1 MKPDISVVVPLHN
14 EAPNVLPLAQRVLA
28 ALDHALIASEL
39 ILVDDGSADDTWKR
53 VLEAQQFDPRVRGLR
68 HGKNAGQSAALWTGF
83 KHCRAEVIGTLDG
96 DLQNDPADLPRLSAE
111 LLSCDMVCGVR
122 IKRMDN
128 WLRRVSSGIA
138 RIARKKVLGVD
149 FRDSGCNL
157 RVFKATLLKDLPA
170 FDGIH
175 RFMPILVQAAGATV
189 KEVPVD
195 HHPRTAGKSNY
206 GVWNRL
212 GRGIYDLLM
221 VRWLMKRQLLKP
233 AAIESS
239 APALA
244 SPQDPEV
251 AATGTPFRSP

>member
-14 EAPNVLPLAQRVLA
+14 EAPNVLLLTQRVLG
-28 ALDHALIASEL
+28 ALDLAGLLAGEL

-53 VLEAQQFDPRVRGLR
+53 VLEAQKSDSRVRALR
-68 HGKNAGQSAALWTGF
+68 HSKNAGQSAALWTGF
-83 KHCRAEVIGTLDG
+83 KRCRADVIATLDG
-96 DLQNDPADLPRLSAE
+96 DLQNNPADLPRLIAE
-111 LLSCDMVCGVR
+111 LPNCDMVCGVR
-122 IKRMDN
+122 LKRMDN

-157 RVFKATLLKDLPA
+157 RVFKTAVLQTLPA

-175 RFMPILVQAAGATV
+175 RFMPILAHGAGAIV

-195 HHPRTAGKSNY
+195 HQPRTAGKSNY

-221 VRWLMKRQLLKP
+221 VRWLLKRQLP
-233 AAIESS
+233 NITANEMS
-239 APALA
+239 ASAEPITAHPSRGL
-244 SPQDPEV
+244 Q
-251 AATGTPFRSP
+251 

>member
-1 MKPDISVVVPLHN
+1 MDS
-14 EAPNVLPLAQRVLA
+14 
-28 ALDHALIASEL
+28 
-39 ILVDDGSADDTWKR
+39 
-53 VLEAQQFDPRVRGLR
+53 RVRALR
-68 HGKNAGQSAALWTGF
+68 HSKNAGQSAALWTGF
-83 KHCRAEVIGTLDG
+83 KHCRADVIATLDG
-96 DLQNDPADLPRLSAE
+96 DLQNNPADLPRLIAE
-111 LLSCDMVCGVR
+111 LQSCDMVCGVR
-122 IKRMDN
+122 IKRMDT

-157 RVFKATLLKDLPA
+157 RVFKATLLKNLPA

-175 RFMPILVQAAGATV
+175 RFMPILAHGAGAIV

-221 VRWLMKRQLLKP
+221 VRWLLKRQL
-233 AAIESS
+233 
-239 APALA
+239 
-244 SPQDPEV
+244 
-251 AATGTPFRSP
+251 TGPSQSNS

>member
-14 EAPNVLPLAQRVLA
+14 EAPNVLPLAQRVLSE
-28 ALDHALIASEL
+28 LDHGKLTSEL
-39 ILVDDGSADDTWKR
+39 ILVDDGSADETWQR
-53 VLEAQQFDPRVRGLR
+53 VLEAQKLDSRVRGLR

-96 DLQNDPADLPRLSAE
+96 DLQNNPADLPRPIAE
-111 LLSCDMVCGVR
+111 LQSCDMVCGVR
-122 IKRMDN
+122 MKRMDN
-128 WLRRVSSGIA
+128 WVRRVSSSIA
-138 RIARKKVLGVD
+138 RMARRKVLGVD

-157 RVFKATLLKDLPA
+157 RVFKATLLKNLPA

-175 RFMPILVQAAGATV
+175 RFMPILAQAGGATV

-212 GRGIYDLLM
+212 GRGMIDLVM
-221 VRWLMKRQLLKP
+221 VRWLMKRQLLNP
-233 AAIESS
+233 AVIESS
-239 APALA
+239 APAHL
-244 SPQDPEV
+244 SPQESDI
-251 AATGTPFRSP
+251 AANAGASTRP

>member
-1 MKPDISVVVPLHN
+1 MKPAISIVVPLHN
-14 EAPNVLPLAQRVLA
+14 EAPNVLPLAQRVLSE
-28 ALDHALIASEL
+28 LDHGKLTSEL
-39 ILVDDGSADDTWKR
+39 ILVDDGSGDETWQR
-53 VLEAQQFDPRVRGLR
+53 VLEAQQLDARVRGLR
-68 HGKNAGQSAALWTGF
+68 HIKNAGQSAALWTGF
-83 KHCRAEVIGTLDG
+83 KYCRAEVIGTLDG
-96 DLQNDPADLPRLSAE
+96 DLQNNPADLPRLIAE
-111 LLSCDMVCGVR
+111 LQSCDMVCGVR
-122 IKRMDN
+122 MKRMDN

-157 RVFKATLLKDLPA
+157 RVFKATLLKNLPA

-175 RFMPILVQAAGATV
+175 RFMPILAQAAGAIV
-189 KEVPVD
+189 KEVPVE
-195 HHPRTAGKSNY
+195 HHPRTAGRSNY

-212 GRGIYDLLM
+212 GRGMIDLLM